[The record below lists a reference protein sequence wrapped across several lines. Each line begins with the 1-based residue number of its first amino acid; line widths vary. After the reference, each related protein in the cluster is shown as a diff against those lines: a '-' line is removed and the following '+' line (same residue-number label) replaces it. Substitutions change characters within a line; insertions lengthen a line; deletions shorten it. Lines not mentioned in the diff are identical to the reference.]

1 MAKLF
6 TFVDYTIISF
16 HCSSALHLIRPA
28 LNSTMDPLNDPPSQT
43 QSLSLLLQT
52 DAEIPSGAIASSD
65 PPPPYPSRTRRTR
78 RQARLNTHQQSPS
91 RESDLLSHDR
101 AGSVSPIPPG
111 ADENTPLLGGSAA
124 LPSPR
129 SLRSPNRRTVG
140 GRPRSLSLGSI
151 LSYAS
156 AAPSLAQTFIS
167 LFADE
172 DSVDSE
178 CDYPP
183 PLPSHSQ
190 PLHLQRL
197 SSLDHEGER
206 GRRSAWRRYFRP
218 MVRRVYWMALFHL
231 VVLNFPYA
239 LAAWVFLFVFTLVSV
254 FL

>member
-1 MAKLF
+1 MRALYYNYCF
-6 TFVDYTIISF
+6 
-16 HCSSALHLIRPA
+16 SALHLIRPG
-28 LNSTMDPLNDPPSQT
+28 TMDPLNDPPSQT
-43 QSLSLLLQT
+43 QSLPLLLQT

-78 RQARLNTHQQSPS
+78 RQARLNTHQHQQSPS
-91 RESDLLSHDR
+91 RESDLLFHDR

-124 LPSPR
+124 PSSPR

-156 AAPSLAQTFIS
+156 AAPSFAQTFIS
-167 LFADE
+167 LFAEE

-183 PLPSHSQ
+183 PPLPSHSH